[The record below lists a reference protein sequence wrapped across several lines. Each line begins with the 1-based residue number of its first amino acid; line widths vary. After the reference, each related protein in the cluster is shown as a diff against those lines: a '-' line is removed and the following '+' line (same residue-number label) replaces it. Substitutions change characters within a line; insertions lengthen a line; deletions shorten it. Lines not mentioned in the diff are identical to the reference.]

1 MSGDRFRVRI
11 GESATDDL
19 RRIGKKFGK
28 KTYEIIRDLILDLAF
43 EPKKKGEPLRGKLR
57 GLHSLHYS
65 RFRIIYRVQ
74 NDALMVLVV
83 AAGWHESDSR
93 KDVYALIEKAL
104 EAGMI
109 DLPDSKNAD
118 RPKKSEG

>member
-19 RRIGKKFGK
+19 RRIGKKFGR
-28 KTYEIIRDLILDLAF
+28 KTYEIIRDLILEF
-43 EPKKKGEPLRGKLR
+43 EPEKKGEPLRGRLR
-57 GLHSLHYS
+57 GLHSRHYS

-74 NDALMVLVV
+74 KKALVVLVI

-104 EAGMI
+104 DAAMI
-109 DLPDSKNAD
+109 DLPDPKNTD